1 MIIAKKPVS
10 GTTKENLE
18 LARPE
23 TERVLN
29 FRGTVDSVNVLNG
42 DIEIKISM
50 KLKWYLPIEG
60 KVIYLKEWISAKVRP
75 TFKVVSVST

>member
-42 DIEIKISM
+42 DIVTFPPKTVTPPFRVPRYNKTKEEGSS
-50 KLKWYLPIEG
+50 WYARGIPRNRSSLC
-60 KVIYLKEWISAKVRP
+60 
-75 TFKVVSVST
+75 